1 LDSVQILFVDDDL
14 DIQKLVGSILKSEGM
29 QVIFADDGLQAI
41 EKWRQYE
48 IDLVVLDVMMPV
60 LDGFETCRRLRRVS
74 DVPILMLTAKG
85 QESDV
90 VQGFEVG
97 ADDYVTKPFRARE
110 LVARI
115 KALVKRYARQEE
127 QEREKLAYQHLVL
140 DLKERRVTYWG
151 KTIQVTPLE
160 FQLLQYLMKNM
171 GTVLSKEELL
181 RNVWGH
187 VEAVGDMNLI
197 EAAIR
202 RLRKKLELDP
212 SSPEYI
218 QTVWGTG
225 YRFGD

>member
-1 LDSVQILFVDDDL
+1 MDSVQILFVDDDL

-29 QVIFADDGLQAI
+29 QVVFADDGLQAI
-41 EKWRQYE
+41 EKWRQCE
-48 IDLVVLDVMMPV
+48 IDVVVLDVMMPV
-60 LDGFETCRRLRRVS
+60 LDGLETCRRLRRVS

-85 QESDV
+85 QENDI

-115 KALVKRYARQEE
+115 KALVNRYARQEE
-127 QEREKLAYQHLVL
+127 QEREKLAYEHLVL

-197 EAAIR
+197 EAAVR

>member
-1 LDSVQILFVDDDL
+1 LDCVRVLFVDDDL
-14 DIQKLVGSILKSEGM
+14 DIQKLVGSILNNEGM

-41 EKWRQYE
+41 DTWRQNE
-48 IDLVVLDVMMPV
+48 VDLVVLDVMMPV

-85 QESDV
+85 LERDV
-90 VQGFEVG
+90 VQGFEMG

-110 LVARI
+110 FVARI
-115 KALVKRYARQEE
+115 KALVNRYNRQEE

-140 DLKERRVTYWG
+140 DLKARRVTYWG

-187 VEAVGDMNLI
+187 VETVGDMNLI

>member
-29 QVIFADDGLQAI
+29 QVVFADDGLQAI
-41 EKWRQYE
+41 EKWRQCE
-48 IDLVVLDVMMPV
+48 IDVVVLDVMMPV
-60 LDGFETCRRLRRVS
+60 LDGLETCRRLRRVS

-85 QESDV
+85 QENDI

-115 KALVKRYARQEE
+115 KALVNRYARQEE
-127 QEREKLAYQHLVL
+127 QEREKLAYEHLVL

-197 EAAIR
+197 EAAVR

>member
-1 LDSVQILFVDDDL
+1 MDCVRVLFVDDDL
-14 DIQKLVGSILKSEGM
+14 DIQKLVGRILNNEGM

-41 EKWRQYE
+41 DAWRQNE
-48 IDLVVLDVMMPV
+48 VDLVVLDVMMPV

-74 DVPILMLTAKG
+74 DVPILMLTAKC
-85 QESDV
+85 QERDV
-90 VQGFEVG
+90 VQGFEMG
-97 ADDYVTKPFRARE
+97 ADDFVTKPFRARE
-110 LVARI
+110 FVARI
-115 KALVKRYARQEE
+115 KALVSRYTRQEE

-151 KTIQVTPLE
+151 KNIQVTPLE

-171 GTVLSKEELL
+171 GTVLSKEDLL

-187 VEAVGDMNLI
+187 VETVGDMNLI

>member
-1 LDSVQILFVDDDL
+1 MDSVQILFVDDDL

-48 IDLVVLDVMMPV
+48 VDLVVLDVMMPV

-74 DVPILMLTAKG
+74 DVPIIMLTAKG
-85 QESDV
+85 QESNI

-115 KALVKRYARQEE
+115 KALVNRYTRQEE

>member
-110 LVARI
+110 LVVRI

>member
-1 LDSVQILFVDDDL
+1 LDCVRVLFVDDDL
-14 DIQKLVGSILKSEGM
+14 DIQKLVGSILNNEGM

-41 EKWRQYE
+41 DVWRQNE
-48 IDLVVLDVMMPV
+48 VDLVVLDVMMPV

-85 QESDV
+85 QERDV
-90 VQGFEVG
+90 VQGFEMG

-110 LVARI
+110 FVARI
-115 KALVKRYARQEE
+115 KALVSRYTRQEE

-151 KTIQVTPLE
+151 KNIQVTPLE

-171 GTVLSKEELL
+171 GTVLSKEDLL

-187 VEAVGDMNLI
+187 VETVGDMNLI